1 MIHYVDCGEGLVFPS
16 NNTVNG
22 RILPDELHPN
32 TEGYRKLAAC
42 LGPVVDDLVAC
53 ESLLPSFP
61 TFSIGKLTPKGLQ
74 GWASLMHGMHDVSP
88 RCVPDIVAPYEF
100 GHSAYGVHSVVFS
113 VFWV

>member
-1 MIHYVDCGEGLVFPS
+1 MPAMFCCVQGLTIEDNMIHYVDCGEGMIFPS

-53 ESLLPSFP
+53 ESLLPF
-61 TFSIGKLTPKGLQ
+61 FSNFVNWQTDTKGFAKM
-74 GWASLMHGMHDVSP
+74 GIADAWHA
-88 RCVPDIVAPYEF
+88 
-100 GHSAYGVHSVVFS
+100 
-113 VFWV
+113 